1 MNLRFYFCQTGF
13 LVLLV
18 MADKFKSDTECIDK
32 IQCQSN
38 LSLYVYIH

>member
-1 MNLRFYFCQTGF
+1 MNLRFHFCQTDF

-18 MADKFKSDTECIDK
+18 MADEFRSDTEFIDK

-38 LSLYVYIH
+38 SSLCVYKH